1 MTSGT
6 KINLYKGWKV
16 IMNEELVQDKEEGIE
31 VTEDYI
37 HIPVK
42 RKKKNMELR
51 TITITKGIKALYDVK
66 NKVIVTYLFSKKNYT
81 VKQAKKWIKEHSNI
95 QTDELL
101 MQLDSLLSRMQEND
115 RTLHEEIKKA
125 ILEAM

>member
-1 MTSGT
+1 M
-6 KINLYKGWKV
+6 
-16 IMNEELVQDKEEGIE
+16 IMNEELIQDKEEGIE

-66 NKVIVTYLFSKKNYT
+66 NKMIVTYLFSKKNYT
-81 VKQAKKWIKEHSNI
+81 LKEAKKWVKEHSNT

-101 MQLDSLLSRMQEND
+101 MQLDSLLSRMKEND
-115 RTLHEEIKKA
+115 RSLHDEIEKA
-125 ILEAM
+125 ILEVM